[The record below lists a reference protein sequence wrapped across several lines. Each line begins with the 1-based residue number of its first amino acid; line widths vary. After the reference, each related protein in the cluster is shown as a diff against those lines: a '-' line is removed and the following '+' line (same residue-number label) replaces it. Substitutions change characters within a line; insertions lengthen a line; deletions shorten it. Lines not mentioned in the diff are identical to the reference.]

1 LPGFKAKYV
10 QAENAAMR
18 SNTSNRGLDVKRKGA
33 PVRRS
38 WESLVVVPLA
48 LACLLTSPPAHA
60 QARLEKAAQVLEQ
73 QARTGK
79 GEFISFLIGAAS
91 AYRWSEGAGTD
102 ATYCPPDTP
111 LDGRRYANITLE
123 EYRRGKAEYMKI
135 SGYPLDVLTLAL
147 LRSLRAEFPCPT
159 ELGAT
164 RTPAE

>member
-10 QAENAAMR
+10 QAENAVMR
-18 SNTSNRGLDVKRKGA
+18 SNTSNCGFDVKRKGA

-48 LACLLTSPPAHA
+48 LACLLTSAPTHA

-91 AYRWSEGAGTD
+91 AYRWSEGVGTD

-159 ELGAT
+159 ALGAT
-164 RTPAE
+164 RAPAE